1 MEEQGE
7 SAPGVVASVQRLFKT
22 VLAIAHNR
30 VELFLVEAQ
39 VERWRLF
46 QLLLL
51 LGVVLILSLMTLMAV
66 TITIVIVC
74 MEAERLDLV
83 IAMVL
88 VYLAATIFSFWRLN
102 VHLKQRAPFA
112 GTLAELEKDKACF
125 LDDKN

>member
-1 MEEQGE
+1 MEEPGE
-7 SAPGVVASVQRLFKT
+7 SAPGVVASVQRLLKT

-30 VELFLVEAQ
+30 VELFLIEAQ
-39 VERWRLF
+39 EERWRLF
-46 QLLLL
+46 QLLFL

-66 TITIVIVC
+66 TITVVVVC

-88 VYLAATIFSFWRLN
+88 VYLTATIFAVWRLN

-112 GTLAELEKDKACF
+112 GTLAEMERDKECF
-125 LDDKN
+125 LDDKS

>member
-1 MEEQGE
+1 MEESGE

-39 VERWRLF
+39 EERWRLF
-46 QLLLL
+46 QLLFM

-66 TITIVIVC
+66 TLTVIVVC
-74 MEAERLDLV
+74 LEAERMDLV
-83 IAMVL
+83 IGLVL
-88 VYLAATIFSFWRLN
+88 LYLAATIVSIWLLN
-102 VHLKQRAPFA
+102 VRLKQRAPFA
-112 GTLAELEKDKACF
+112 GTLAEMEKDKACF